1 MDNKQQETAPL
12 VSFIIAC
19 YNLPVKLLSECIDS
33 ILALSLS
40 PNEREIIVVDDG
52 SDVSLLNDLMTYG
65 DNIIYVRQKHS
76 GVSVARNTGIQM
88 ANGRYLQFIDGDD
101 YLIRATYE
109 HCLDIIRH
117 SQDID
122 VVLFDFTH
130 SEGLRKPIYN
140 DSEKMKG
147 TEYMRNNNIHGSA
160 CCCLFRKSTRGSLLF
175 TPGIQ
180 YCEDEEFTPQL
191 LLRADCICFTDAKA
205 YYYRIRNASA
215 THQTNADSRQ
225 QRLDD
230 MQKVILHLNNVADT
244 LPTDERTALQ
254 RRVAQLTMDYIYNY
268 MMQSPSTERLEE
280 MIQTLRAE
288 GLFPLPDRDY
298 STKYIWFRRLTNS
311 KLGRKILMST
321 LPLTKRER

>member
-1 MDNKQQETAPL
+1 MENKQQETTPL
-12 VSFIIAC
+12 VSFIITN

-33 ILALSLS
+33 VLALSLS

-52 SDVSLLNDLMTYG
+52 SDVSLLNDLMTYS

-88 ANGRYLQFIDGDD
+88 ANGQYLQFIDGDD
-101 YLIRATYE
+101 YLIRTTYE
-109 HCLDIIRH
+109 HCLDIIRYNR
-117 SQDID
+117 DID

-130 SEGLRKPIYN
+130 SKRLQETTYN

-147 TEYMRNNNIHGSA
+147 ADYMRNNNIHGSA
-160 CCCLFRKSTRGSLLF
+160 CCCLFRKSARGSLTF

-205 YYYRIRNASA
+205 YYYRTHNASA
-215 THQTNADSRQ
+215 THQINADSSR

-230 MQKVILHLNNVADT
+230 MQKVILHLNNIADA

-254 RRVAQLTMDYIYNY
+254 RRVAQLTMDYLYKIIILSCSKQELFTRIEALKSY
-268 MMQSPSTERLEE
+268 
-280 MIQTLRAE
+280 
-288 GLFPLPDRDY
+288 GLFPLPNK
-298 STKYIWFRRLTNS
+298 KYTSKYYWFRKLTNS
-311 KLGRKILMST
+311 RAGLLLLLKT
-321 LPLTKRER
+321 LPLGRIEP